1 MMMRRML
8 GRLFWAGACLAML
21 APVIYAILSSLKG
34 KGEFYQTAWWALPAK
49 PLVGNYVT
57 AFDKIHFFELA
68 MNSLVISTGTVA
80 GVLVLSSMAAFAL
93 AFFRGALRE
102 VSGTGLV
109 VFLMVPLA
117 VGIVPLLLF
126 SARIGW
132 LDSPFALWGPY
143 VAFNLPFSIY
153 LLKAYYEEL
162 PVEVLEAAT
171 VDGASFFQ
179 VYGRLVVPMGTP
191 MLATLAAIVFV
202 KIWGEFALALA
213 LLPNPK
219 WWTLGVGIFN
229 YAEMLKGYSMPEM
242 LAAAVLGI
250 VPSLIAF
257 ILCQKALFSV
267 SLSGAVK
274 G

>member
-1 MMMRRML
+1 MNLRRML
-8 GRLFWAGACLAML
+8 GRLFWAAACLAML

-49 PLVGNYVT
+49 PLVDNYVT
-57 AFDKIHFFELA
+57 AFDKIHFFELT

-93 AFFRGALRE
+93 AFFRGALLE
-102 VSGTGLV
+102 VIGTGLV

-126 SARIGW
+126 SAQIGW

-143 VAFNLPFSIY
+143 IAFNLPFSIY
-153 LLKAYYEEL
+153 L
-162 PVEVLEAAT
+162 LEAAT

-179 VYGRLVVPMGTP
+179 VYGRIVVPMGTP